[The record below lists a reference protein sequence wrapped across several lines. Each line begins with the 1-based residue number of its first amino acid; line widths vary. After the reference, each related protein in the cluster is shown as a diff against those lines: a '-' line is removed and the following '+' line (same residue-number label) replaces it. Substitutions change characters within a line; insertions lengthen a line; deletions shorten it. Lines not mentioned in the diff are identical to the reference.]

1 MWVGDPRLARAPRP
15 DYGRRMRR
23 PGRLTIR
30 SLAAAVPCI
39 GLTAAATAPVAAQVR
54 PPDIT
59 VVATPALRPTA
70 VLLPHFQ
77 FWVAADTVEGGAV
90 LRDLTIAPVT
100 FAGTVRVEGAQP
112 AAREPERAPFADS
125 VRFGGDGQVALLVAD
140 SATRTPLVVQP
151 IGVPGA
157 YGGRLVVSAPR
168 WPYGRVLLVTLEP
181 ADLYEHR
188 FRSVGYGV
196 RDAIRIDDR
205 RSIAFLA
212 DSTVRNTVI
221 AIGMGPGTSG
231 GILSGATTMIIERRF
246 GDAVGRE
253 RRAVGALVFAL
264 QPARDA
270 QGRVRWELDFA
281 LGTSEEDAARVLA
294 TVAASPPDPR
304 LAGPAGP
311 RVATQSGTV
320 DLLLGHMLAA
330 ERPML
335 DYDRIAGYRNT
346 PAGAY
351 TYLAAFDRDGW
362 YGAAAALQL
371 GDAGAVC
378 SEYALFKRFA
388 DSTGAQRHEIWNRLG
403 PSGRYLWTDDWGGR
417 WMGDKDPYQILKGY
431 ACYRATRD
439 SAWIA
444 AELPDLRRIA
454 RYILRTDHDGDGL
467 VEGMSYATYSEMNPL
482 SPDDRPYATEDPYVN
497 ALAAYALD
505 RLAELEDAADRAAHR
520 GPPSLE
526 VWRIA
531 AARIRAA
538 LPALWR
544 PDLHW
549 FAYHALP
556 DGSRSWDHYHL
567 QPIDALVFD
576 GVIDTAIQG
585 SMVTQELRPEWWD
598 GMGRGFFPVPNT
610 DDWHDPQSY
619 WRGRGWHILDFKAI
633 EAALRFARIPEQR
646 VAAWRL
652 LTNEADR
659 ILRSNYGRPGERGD
673 DNGLF
678 QFSVGSYLDLLAR
691 GLFGVDE
698 HLDEVVVAPHVD
710 GIADGVTWQLEGWRL
725 GGDSLAIAYRPDERA
740 ATLRLGAPRPLRLVL
755 RFPWLAPA
763 TCVEMR
769 RGQVP
774 EVLPLVMRVDGSA
787 YVDVRGGPEP
797 AVIRVSA
804 SACGS

>member
-1 MWVGDPRLARAPRP
+1 MWADGPPLARARRAG
-15 DYGRRMRR
+15 YGRRMRC
-23 PGRLTIR
+23 PGRLIIR
-30 SLAAAVPCI
+30 SLAATVPCV
-39 GLTAAATAPVAAQVR
+39 GLSVAATLPLPAQVR

-59 VVATPALRPTA
+59 LVATPALRPTA

-77 FWVAADTVEGGAV
+77 FWVAADTAGEGAV

-100 FAGTVRVEGAQP
+100 FTGTVRIEGAQP
-112 AAREPERAPFADS
+112 AARERERAPFSDS

-140 SATRTPLVVQP
+140 SAIRAPLVVEP
-151 IGVPGA
+151 VGVPGA
-157 YGGRLVVSAPR
+157 YGGRLVVTAPR
-168 WPYGRVLLVTLEP
+168 WPYGRVLLVTLDP

-196 RDAIRIDDR
+196 RDRTRIDDR
-205 RSIAFLA
+205 RSIAFLS
-212 DSTVRNTVI
+212 DSTIRNTVV

-231 GILSGATTMIIERRF
+231 GIVTDATTMIIERRF

-264 QPARDA
+264 QPARDP

-281 LGTSEEDAARVLA
+281 LGTSEEDAARTLA
-294 TVAASPPDPR
+294 AIRTAPPDPR
-304 LAGPAGP
+304 LAGPPGP
-311 RVATQSGTV
+311 RVETPSGTV
-320 DLLLGHMLAA
+320 DLLVGHMLAA

-335 DYDRIAGYRNT
+335 DYDRTAGYRNI

-362 YGAAAALQL
+362 YGATAALQL
-371 GDAGAVC
+371 GDVGAVC

-388 DSTGAQRHEIWNRLG
+388 DSTGAQRHEIWTRLG
-403 PSGRYLWTDDWGGR
+403 PAGRYLWVDDWGGR
-417 WMGDKDPYQILKGY
+417 WIGDKDPYEILKGY

-439 SAWIA
+439 STWLA
-444 AELPDLRRIA
+444 AELPNLRRIA

-467 VEGMSYATYSEMNPL
+467 VEGMSYATYSEMSPL

-505 RLAELEDAADRAAHR
+505 AADRAAHR
-520 GPPSLE
+520 SPPGLA

-531 AARIRAA
+531 ATRIRAA
-538 LPALWR
+538 LPGLWR
-544 PDLHW
+544 PDMHW
-549 FAYHALP
+549 FAYHAVP

-567 QPIDALVFD
+567 QPIDALLFD
-576 GVIDTAIQG
+576 GVTDTAIQG
-585 SMVTQELRPEWWD
+585 SMVTQVLRPEWWD
-598 GMGRGFFPVPNT
+598 GSGRGFFPVPNT

-619 WRGRGWHILDFKAI
+619 WRGRDWHILDFKAI
-633 EAALRFARIPEQR
+633 EAALRFARIPAQR
-646 VAAWRL
+646 VEAWRL
-652 LTNEADR
+652 FTNEADR

-698 HLDEVVVAPHVD
+698 HLGAVVVAPHVD
-710 GIADGVTWQLEGWRL
+710 GIADGVTWRLDGWRL
-725 GGDSLAIAYRPDERA
+725 AGDSLSIAYRPDERA
-740 ATLRLGAPRPLRLVL
+740 ATLRLGAPRPTRLVL
-755 RFPWLAPA
+755 RFPWLSPA
-763 TCVEMR
+763 ACVEMR
-769 RGQVP
+769 RGQAP
-774 EVLPLVMRVDGSA
+774 ESLPLVMMADGSA
-787 YVDVRGGPEP
+787 YVDVRGGRDP
-797 AVIRVSA
+797 AVLRVSA
-804 SACGS
+804 SACGD